1 MKIQK
6 RANQRVV
13 LSVLALAALTS
24 CGGSYGG
31 GGGGGG
37 SDGNSYTIGGDVTGL
52 TSSGLVLQVN
62 GDQDLAISADGA
74 FTFADPIKSGAIFRV
89 TVLTQPSAPSQ
100 TCTPHNAVGTV
111 PKSNVTDVEIN
122 CAAVAGFTV
131 GGIVSELEGSGLV
144 LQNNAG
150 DNLRVTANG
159 EFVFETKVPDGTGY
173 AVTVRKQPSDP
184 AQTCVV
190 GSLSGGDGTGTIDAA
205 KVSNIWIVCGAHFA
219 YATNAGDNSVSSYS
233 LNPVTGTL
241 TEIGTPIATGTSPFA
256 IAASPDK
263 KHVYVVNRG
272 SDDISAYA
280 VNATSGTLTE
290 IAGSPFSA
298 GDDPQ
303 SLVFN
308 ATGSY
313 LYVANHGS
321 GELSAYSVDA
331 GTGALTP
338 LSPAT
343 YATGAGPSSVVVD
356 PAGKFVYV
364 ANDGGTND
372 ISAFAITSA
381 TGALSPVAGS
391 PFAAGNSPHALAV
404 THTRTLTF
412 IYAAG
417 TDGAASTIV
426 GFSANTSNGR
436 LTAVS
441 GSPFDISVSHYMG
454 VFHGTGDILYVTTG
468 DGVASYFSDAST
480 GELFANSAAPT
491 ATGVNAFSVAAQQLA
506 GVHLPYLYVAN
517 DGAANISA
525 FRVDDLEGSLVEAP
539 GSPFAA
545 GNNPNFI
552 VIL

>member
-1 MKIQK
+1 MLQLN
-6 RANQRVV
+6 A
-13 LSVLALAALTS
+13 
-24 CGGSYGG
+24 
-31 GGGGGG
+31 
-37 SDGNSYTIGGDVTGL
+37 GD
-52 TSSGLVLQVN
+52 
-62 GDQDLAISADGA
+62 DLAISADGA
-74 FTFADPIKSGAIFRV
+74 FTFTDTVENGAVYRV
-89 TVLTQPSAPSQ
+89 TVATQPSSPSQ
-100 TCTPHNAVGTV
+100 NCKVHNGTARV
-111 PKSNVTDVEIN
+111 SKSNVTDVEIN
-122 CAAVAGFTV
+122 CGAVASFTV
-131 GGIVSELEGSGLV
+131 GGVVAELEGSGLV
-144 LQNNAG
+144 LQNNG
-150 DNLRVTANG
+150 ENLRVSADG
-159 EFVFETKVPDGTGY
+159 EFVFKTAVPDAQAY
-173 AVTVRKQPSDP
+173 AVTVRTQPSNP
-184 AQTCVV
+184 SQTCVV
-190 GSLSGGDGTGTIDAA
+190 GSFSGGDGTGTIDAA

-219 YATNAGDNSVSSYS
+219 YATNAGDDSISSYS

-272 SDDISAYA
+272 SDNVSAYA
-280 VNATSGTLTE
+280 VDATSGALNE
-290 IAGSPFSA
+290 IAGSPFPA

-303 SLVFN
+303 SLVFD
-308 ATGSY
+308 ASGSH
-313 LYVANHGS
+313 LYVANSGS
-321 GELSAYSVDA
+321 AELSAYSVDA

-343 YATGAGPSSVVVD
+343 YATGAGPSSIVVD
-356 PAGKFVYV
+356 PAGEFIYV

-372 ISAFAITSA
+372 ISAFAIAPA

-391 PFAAGNSPHALAV
+391 PFAAGNSPHGLSITS
-404 THTRTLTF
+404 THTSTF
-412 IYAAG
+412 MYAAG
-417 TDGAASTIV
+417 MGGAASAIA
-426 GFSANTSNGR
+426 GFSVNASNGR

-480 GELFANSAAPT
+480 GELVELSAAPT

-506 GVHLPYLYVAN
+506 GIHLPYLYVAN

-525 FRVDDLEGSLVEAP
+525 FRVDDLEGSLTEIS